1 MDSKCICTSASKYQA
16 NWFLCQQ
23 TENYEQRIREQQ
35 EQLSLQQTIID
46 KLKSQ
51 LLLVNSSQG
60 MFILIFYVLL
70 EPLGEKK
77 VEVKFFFFISP
88 SFLNSSDF

>member
-1 MDSKCICTSASKYQA
+1 MYISVSIYQA
-16 NWFLCQQ
+16 NWFLCPQ

-51 LLLVNSSQG
+51 LLLVNSNQG
-60 MFILIFYVLL
+60 MFILIFYVFLK
-70 EPLGEKK
+70 PLVEKGG
-77 VEVKFFFFISP
+77 SHT
-88 SFLNSSDF
+88 FLFCFSIVFLIYICLFKK

>member
-1 MDSKCICTSASKYQA
+1 MYVHTSVSKYKA
-16 NWFLCQQ
+16 EWFLCPQ

-60 MFILIFYVLL
+60 IFIFIFYVFLKPL
-70 EPLGEKK
+70 EEQKDGNQ
-77 VEVKFFFFISP
+77 V
-88 SFLNSSDF
+88 FLFYFSIVSQ

>member
-1 MDSKCICTSASKYQA
+1 MYMSVSKYQA

-51 LLLVNSSQG
+51 LLLVNSSRG
-60 MFILIFYVLL
+60 MFMLNFYLFL
-70 EPLGEKK
+70 KPLGEKK
-77 VEVKFFFFISP
+77 DGS
-88 SFLNSSDF
+88 

>member
-1 MDSKCICTSASKYQA
+1 MYVSVSKYQA

-51 LLLVNSSQG
+51 LLLVNSSRG
-60 MFILIFYVLL
+60 MFMLISYMFL
-70 EPLGEKK
+70 EPLLEKGGSR
-77 VEVKFFFFISP
+77 I
-88 SFLNSSDF
+88 FLIYFSIVSLYIFRK

>member
-1 MDSKCICTSASKYQA
+1 MYMSVSKYQA
-16 NWFLCQQ
+16 NWFSCQQ

-51 LLLVNSSQG
+51 LLLVNSSRG
-60 MFILIFYVLL
+60 MFMLNFYLFL
-70 EPLGEKK
+70 KPLGEKK
-77 VEVKFFFFISP
+77 DGS
-88 SFLNSSDF
+88 